1 MLPFCPVQA
10 AMGMRRCNLAKFC
23 DQLPKTTLFSNCSVD
38 KSFSFSKRKSNFIR
52 ITGWFW
58 YEIIFTNIPM
68 KKAIGLCI
76 QIGYID
82 QTYIANL
89 SKRSFGMFPE
99 IAIFESLFIPDQKY
113 PMCHF
118 EKIRLENCPFQFK
131 PAVLRRFVDNKF
143 FLFFFTYTYC
153 VLRKIKNFLLDP

>member
-10 AMGMRRCNLAKFC
+10 AMGMRKYNLAKFC
-23 DQLPKTTLFSNCSVD
+23 YQLPKTILFSNCSVD
-38 KSFSFSKRKSNFIR
+38 KSFSFSKRKSNFIL

-58 YEIIFTNIPM
+58 YEIIFINIPM

-76 QIGYID
+76 QIGYK

-99 IAIFESLFIPDQKY
+99 IAIFESLFISDQKY
-113 PMCHF
+113 PNV
-118 EKIRLENCPFQFK
+118 I
-131 PAVLRRFVDNKF
+131 
-143 FLFFFTYTYC
+143 
-153 VLRKIKNFLLDP
+153 LRKSVQKIVHFNSNLLY